1 MGTDTA
7 MPSGMLWMATA
18 TTMGMAMEGDW
29 RAETKV
35 ANPSGKLWMAM
46 ARAVNTPMRISFRAG
61 GAASSCS
68 TSFTSWGFF
77 SAGISLSIM
86 AMNSMPPK
94 KAATVAQLPGRCPS
108 WAVRADWALAKISIM
123 ETYTMTPAEKPKLT
137 DKNRRLVRLA
147 NRAIKLPMP
156 VLNPAKRVKR
166 NA

>member
-1 MGTDTA
+1 
-7 MPSGMLWMATA
+7 
-18 TTMGMAMEGDW
+18 
-29 RAETKV
+29 
-35 ANPSGKLWMAM
+35 
-46 ARAVNTPMRISFRAG
+46 MRISFRAG

-137 DKNRRLVRLA
+137 DKPAVGPLGQQGDQAADAGAQPGQKGQKECVKNRIHVALA
-147 NRAIKLPMP
+147 PIYPLLWLAPYWRDQHTN
-156 VLNPAKRVKR
+156 
-166 NA
+166 